1 MEEVK
6 VTQPK
11 YLLMEVQ
18 GDEAIIMAEDG
29 TEREIKLTTDVKE
42 KLKNVEEIQYEFTV
56 LTAFNGKGE
65 KFERII
71 KVEINKGQK

>member
-1 MEEVK
+1 M
-6 VTQPK
+6 TQPK